1 MPFPA
6 QKNTEEGSGIMD
18 TTERIL
24 AGLESSSEVDLNTED
39 QEMNSNLQ
47 RMFSKSGP
55 KRELMMGSTI
65 RDLGNT
71 IKEAKNFLKSR
82 RAGELDLEIECD

>member
-1 MPFPA
+1 
-6 QKNTEEGSGIMD
+6 MD

-24 AGLESSSEVDLNTED
+24 AGMESASEVDLNAED
-39 QEMNSNLQ
+39 LGQQTNSLQ
-47 RMFSKSGP
+47 MMFSKSGP

-82 RAGELDLEIECD
+82 RAGELDLEIEQEDDDAAGLALDS

>member
-1 MPFPA
+1 
-6 QKNTEEGSGIMD
+6 MD
-18 TTERIL
+18 TTENIL
-24 AGLESSSEVDLNTED
+24 AGMESASENDLNAED
-39 QEMNSNLQ
+39 QDLHGNSLQ
-47 RMFSKSGP
+47 MMFSKSGP

-82 RAGELDLEIECD
+82 RAGELELQIELEDEDAAGLLLDS

>member
-1 MPFPA
+1 
-6 QKNTEEGSGIMD
+6 MD
-18 TTERIL
+18 TTENIL
-24 AGLESSSEVDLNTED
+24 AGMESASEIDLNAED
-39 QEMNSNLQ
+39 QDLQNNSLQ
-47 RMFSKSGP
+47 FMFSKSGP

-82 RAGELDLEIECD
+82 RAGELELEMELDDDDAAGLVMDS